1 MPIDFMALTAPFRPE
16 QIYWRVGATNGE
28 KTRGLALAYIDARVV
43 YDRLDEVCGPA
54 GWQCRYPH
62 ANSKTVC
69 EIGILVGDQW
79 VWKANGAGDTDH
91 EAEKGA
97 LSDALKRAAVAWG
110 IGRYLYDLTSPWVEI
125 EPRGKSFVI
134 KDSEFAKLA
143 RLVAPPAPMA
153 SAAPTSPTTMT
164 KLQSTGDF
172 LAQCKRSIDRLPN
185 KAAVHE
191 WLRSP
196 ALLKDIAAHSLTV
209 GEREQIKDWAR
220 RHMEFLA
227 ADDSGIPPAL
237 DRRPKSLNGTAH
249 Q

>member
-1 MPIDFMALTAPFRPE
+1 MPIDFKALAAPFRPD
-16 QIYWRVGATNGE
+16 QISWRVGATNPD
-28 KTRGLALAYIDARVV
+28 KTRGLALAYIDARTV

-69 EIGILVGDQW
+69 EIGILVGNEW
-79 VWKANGAGDTDH
+79 IWKANGAGDSER

-97 LSDALKRAAVAWG
+97 LSDSLKRAAVAWG

-125 EPRGKSFVI
+125 EQRGKSFVI
-134 KDSEFAKLA
+134 KDNEFPRLA
-143 RLVAPPAPMA
+143 RLVSPSQPATPV
-153 SAAPTSPTTMT
+153 TMT
-164 KLQSTGDF
+164 NLKSSGEF
-172 LAQCKRSIDRLPN
+172 LAQCKTAIGYLPS

-196 ALLKDIAAHSLTV
+196 ALLKGIAEHSLTA
-209 GEREQIKDWAR
+209 GEREKIKDWAR
-220 RHMEFLA
+220 QHIAGLTEPI
-227 ADDSGIPPAL
+227 DDSGTPVL
-237 DRRPKSLNGTAH
+237 DRRHKGLNGSAH